1 MVERD
6 IGELVRGMLEGE
18 ETSLARLI
26 STIEDDL
33 STIPEVLERIPSNQG
48 KSYCIG
54 ITGAPSVGK
63 STLVDQLIILFR
75 NDGLLVGVI
84 AVDPSSSISGGALL
98 GDRVRMQ
105 QHWLDRGVFIRSMA
119 TRGSSGGLSRA
130 VSTAVRLLAAFGKD
144 IIIVET
150 AGVGQTEVDVKNIV
164 NSVVFVLDSEY
175 GDSIQLMKAGLIEIA
190 DIIVVN
196 KADRGGADALAT
208 EIEAVISLNGIPK
221 DQVPVLTSEAINGKG
236 IEALY
241 QAIRRYMS

>member
-1 MVERD
+1 MERD